1 MLDVGCSMFIPCC
14 YQLIAYS
21 LKLNCLSLH
30 ACFRK
35 EKHVILP
42 IQTLVT
48 FFTASVILAL
58 VPGPDNIFVLTQSAL
73 HGKTSGLWV
82 TLGLCTGLIVHT
94 TAVALG
100 VAVIFQVSA
109 VAFILLKIVGVC
121 YLLYLAW
128 NAFRAS
134 ATQIKPGDNRGILF
148 SRLYRRG
155 IIMNVTNPKVSIFFL
170 AFLPQ
175 FADPGQGSL
184 TLQIILL
191 GFIFILA
198 TVLIFGSVALL
209 AGAIGDWLNT
219 SKRAQLVL
227 NRVAGVVFLGLA
239 LKLMTTQR

>member
-1 MLDVGCSMFIPCC
+1 ML
-14 YQLIAYS
+14 
-21 LKLNCLSLH
+21 
-30 ACFRK
+30 
-35 EKHVILP
+35 LP
-42 IQTLVT
+42 VETALT
-48 FFTASVILAL
+48 FFMASVILAL

-73 HGKTSGLWV
+73 YGKASGLWV

-109 VAFILLKIVGVC
+109 VAFSLLKMVGAC

-128 NAFRAS
+128 HAFRAS
-134 ATQIKPGDNRGILF
+134 ETRIKSGEHSGLSF

-175 FADPGQGSL
+175 FADPERGAL
-184 TLQIILL
+184 TLQIIML
-191 GFIFILA
+191 GFIFIIS

-209 AGAIGDWLNT
+209 AGALGEWLNR
-219 SKRAQLVL
+219 SGKAQLIL
-227 NRVAGVVFLGLA
+227 NKVAGIVFIGLA
-239 LKLMTTQR
+239 LKLITSQR

>member
-1 MLDVGCSMFIPCC
+1 M
-14 YQLIAYS
+14 
-21 LKLNCLSLH
+21 
-30 ACFRK
+30 
-35 EKHVILP
+35 
-42 IQTLVT
+42 
-48 FFTASVILAL
+48 ASVILAL

-73 HGKTSGLWV
+73 YGKASGLWV

-109 VAFILLKIVGVC
+109 VAFYLLKIVGVC

-128 NAFRAS
+128 HAFRAS
-134 ATQIKPGDNRGILF
+134 ATQIQSGKSRGLTF

-175 FADPGQGSL
+175 FADPERGAL
-184 TLQIILL
+184 TLQIIML
-191 GFIFILA
+191 GFIFIIS

-209 AGAIGDWLNT
+209 AGALGEWLNR
-219 SKRAQLVL
+219 SNKAQLML
-227 NRVAGVVFLGLA
+227 NKVAGTVFIGLA
-239 LKLMTTQR
+239 LKLITTQR